1 MAHLYLLR
9 HAKSDWG
16 SDLEDHDRPLN
27 GRGRAAAAL
36 MGQYL
41 ASTKT
46 VPDLVL
52 CSTAVRT
59 KQTLA
64 LVLEAAGINPEVR
77 FIPALYGADVET
89 ILAVVRQEA
98 SGHSNVLMVGH
109 NPGFHEAALA
119 LGGAG
124 DAEALREIQ
133 WKYPTCTFCDI
144 RFDAERL
151 STIEPGTGT
160 VERFVRPK
168 DLT

>member
-16 SDLEDHDRPLN
+16 TGLEDHDRPLN
-27 GRGRAAAAL
+27 GRGRAAASL

-41 ASTKT
+41 TSTRT
-46 VPDLVL
+46 VPGLVL

-77 FIPALYGADVET
+77 FIPALYGADVAT
-89 ILAVVRQEA
+89 ILAVVGQEA
-98 SGHSNVLMVGH
+98 SGHATILIVGH
-109 NPGFHEAALA
+109 NPGFHEAALV

-124 DAEALREIQ
+124 DAQTLREIQ

-144 RFDAERL
+144 RFETEDL
-151 STIEPGTGT
+151 SAIEPGTGT

-168 DLT
+168 DLA